1 MSLMR
6 LIFRNYLY
14 TYNMKHLEKIY
25 DKILNRESLE
35 EMLNLWRKEG
45 KTIVF
50 SNGCFDILHRGHVEY
65 LSKAADL
72 GDILIIGLN
81 TDASVRRIK
90 GPSRPVNDE
99 KARAVVLAA
108 LEFVDAIMFFEEDT
122 PYNLIKTV
130 QPDVLVKGKDYKAE
144 DIVGYDIVTNKGGKV
159 ETIELVEGFSTTN
172 IVNSMNS

>member
-1 MSLMR
+1 
-6 LIFRNYLY
+6 
-14 TYNMKHLEKIY
+14 MKHLEKIY
-25 DKILNRESLE
+25 DKILDDKSLDKK
-35 EMLNLWRKEG
+35 LNLWREKG
-45 KTIVF
+45 RTIVF

-81 TDASVRRIK
+81 TDDSVRRLK

-122 PYNLIKTV
+122 PYNLIKRV

-144 DIVGYDIVTNKGGKV
+144 DIVGYDIVTAKGGKV
-159 ETIELVEGFSTTN
+159 ETIELVDGFSTTS
-172 IVNSMNS
+172 ILERI

>member
-1 MSLMR
+1 
-6 LIFRNYLY
+6 
-14 TYNMKHLEKIY
+14 MKHLEKIY
-25 DKILNRESLE
+25 DKILNKESLE
-35 EMLNLWRKEG
+35 EKLNLWRKEG

-108 LEFVDAIMFFEEDT
+108 LEFVDAIMFFDEDT
-122 PYNLIKTV
+122 PYNLIKNV

-144 DIVGYDIVTNKGGKV
+144 DIVGYNIVTNKGGKV

-172 IVNSMNS
+172 TINKMNS

>member
-1 MSLMR
+1 
-6 LIFRNYLY
+6 
-14 TYNMKHLEKIY
+14 MKHLEKIY

-35 EMLNLWRKEG
+35 EKLNLWRKDG

-81 TDASVRRIK
+81 TDASVKRIK

-122 PYNLIKTV
+122 PYNLIKNV

-144 DIVGYDIVTNKGGKV
+144 DIFGYDIVTNNGGRV

-172 IVNSMNS
+172 ILKHFNQS

>member
-1 MSLMR
+1 
-6 LIFRNYLY
+6 
-14 TYNMKHLEKIY
+14 MKHLEKIY
-25 DKILNRESLE
+25 DKILNKESLE
-35 EMLNLWRKEG
+35 EKLNLWRKEG

-81 TDASVRRIK
+81 TDASVKRIK
-90 GPSRPVNDE
+90 GPSRPVNDG

-122 PYNLIKTV
+122 PYNLIKNV

-172 IVNSMNS
+172 TINKMKYE

>member
-1 MSLMR
+1 
-6 LIFRNYLY
+6 
-14 TYNMKHLEKIY
+14 MKHLEKIY
-25 DKILNRESLE
+25 DKILSRDSLAE
-35 EMLNLWRKEG
+35 KLNLWRKEG

-72 GDILIIGLN
+72 GDVLIIGLN
-81 TDASVRRIK
+81 TDSSVKRIK

-108 LEFVDAIMFFEEDT
+108 LEFVDAVIFFEEDT
-122 PYNLIKTV
+122 PYNLIKYV

-144 DIVGYDIVTNKGGKV
+144 DIVGYDIVVGNGGRV

-172 IVNSMNS
+172 TIEKMRT

>member
-1 MSLMR
+1 
-6 LIFRNYLY
+6 
-14 TYNMKHLEKIY
+14 MKHLEKIY
-25 DKILNRESLE
+25 DKILNKESLE
-35 EMLNLWRKEG
+35 EKLNLWRKEG

-72 GDILIIGLN
+72 GDVLIIGLN

-122 PYNLIKTV
+122 PYNLIKNV
-130 QPDVLVKGKDYKAE
+130 QPNVLVKGKDYKAE
-144 DIVGYDIVTNKGGKV
+144 DIVGYDIVINKGGKV

-172 IVNSMNS
+172 ILKHFNQS

>member
-1 MSLMR
+1 
-6 LIFRNYLY
+6 
-14 TYNMKHLEKIY
+14 MKHLEKIY
-25 DKILNRESLE
+25 DKILNSESLE
-35 EMLNLWRKEG
+35 ERLNLWRKEG

-81 TDASVRRIK
+81 TDASVKRIK

-108 LEFVDAIMFFEEDT
+108 LEFVDAVIFFEEDT
-122 PYNLIKTV
+122 PYNLIKNV

-144 DIVGYDIVTNKGGKV
+144 DIVGYDIVVGKGGRV
-159 ETIELVEGFSTTN
+159 ETIELVDGFSTTN
-172 IVNSMNS
+172 TIEKMRT

>member
-1 MSLMR
+1 
-6 LIFRNYLY
+6 
-14 TYNMKHLEKIY
+14 MKHLEKIY
-25 DKILNRESLE
+25 DKILNKESLE
-35 EMLNLWRKEG
+35 EKLNLWRKEG

-81 TDASVRRIK
+81 TDTSVKRIK

-108 LEFVDAIMFFEEDT
+108 LEFVDAIMFFDEDT
-122 PYNLIKTV
+122 PYNLIKNV

-144 DIVGYDIVTNKGGKV
+144 DIVGYDIVTNNGGKV

-172 IVNSMNS
+172 ILNSMNS

>member
-1 MSLMR
+1 MAKDKR
-6 LIFRNYLY
+6 RI
-14 TYNMKHLEKIY
+14 NMKHLEKIY
-25 DKILNRESLE
+25 DKILDEKSLE
-35 EMLNLWRKEG
+35 EMLKLWRKEG

-72 GDILIIGLN
+72 GDVLIIGLN
-81 TDASVRRIK
+81 TDTSVKRIK

-108 LEFVDAIMFFEEDT
+108 LEFVDAIMFFDEDT
-122 PYNLIKTV
+122 PYNLIKRV

-144 DIVGYDIVTNKGGKV
+144 DIVGYDIVINKGGKV
-159 ETIELVEGFSTTN
+159 ETIELVDGFSTTKTIEKMQN
-172 IVNSMNS
+172 

>member
-1 MSLMR
+1 
-6 LIFRNYLY
+6 
-14 TYNMKHLEKIY
+14 MKHLEKIY
-25 DKILNRESLE
+25 DKILDDKSLDKK
-35 EMLNLWRKEG
+35 LNLWREEG
-45 KTIVF
+45 KSIVF

-81 TDASVRRIK
+81 TDDSVRRLK

-122 PYNLIKTV
+122 PYNLIKRV

-144 DIVGYDIVTNKGGKV
+144 DIVGYDIVTAKGGKV
-159 ETIELVEGFSTTN
+159 ETIELVEGFSTTK
-172 IVNSMNS
+172 IVNSLKS

>member
-1 MSLMR
+1 
-6 LIFRNYLY
+6 
-14 TYNMKHLEKIY
+14 MKYLEKIY
-25 DKILNRESLE
+25 DKILDDKSLDKK
-35 EMLNLWRKEG
+35 LNLWREKG
-45 KTIVF
+45 RTLVF

-81 TDASVRRIK
+81 TDDSVRRLK

-122 PYNLIKTV
+122 PYNLIKRV

-144 DIVGYDIVTNKGGKV
+144 DIVGYDIVTAKGGKV
-159 ETIELVEGFSTTN
+159 ETIELVDGFSTTS
-172 IVNSMNS
+172 ILERI

>member
-1 MSLMR
+1 
-6 LIFRNYLY
+6 
-14 TYNMKHLEKIY
+14 MKHLEKIY
-25 DKILNRESLE
+25 NKILNKESLE
-35 EMLNLWRKEG
+35 EKLNLWRKEG

-108 LEFVDAIMFFEEDT
+108 LEFVDAIMFFDEDT
-122 PYNLIKTV
+122 PYNLIKNV

-172 IVNSMNS
+172 ILNSMNS